1 MKDRLNTLLSR
12 LMGLCALSFILMAA
26 GRMVGIAPMVAT
38 GMVLSGIATLPM
50 PGIALKLA
58 VSITQTDDLQL
69 EGAFLPP
76 LQRLARESCL

>member
-1 MKDRLNTLLSR
+1 
-12 LMGLCALSFILMAA
+12 
-26 GRMVGIAPMVAT
+26 
-38 GMVLSGIATLPM
+38 MVLSGIATLPM